1 MAALAA
7 LTIVVVPVSRA
18 EAAQGPVEAACGKW
32 APLMRANGL
41 PLTPFMEICYR
52 ESRGIAKAVGWN
64 YKPGTSHR
72 SCKLTPART
81 YRRCPAV
88 ASFDLGLFQINST
101 WVTVTRRI
109 CKTRDIFELLR
120 PECNAAVAGYLYR
133 NGGLNH
139 WRATSGHNP

>member
-7 LTIVVVPVSRA
+7 LTIVVGPVSRVD
-18 EAAQGPVEAACGKW
+18 AAQDPIEAACGKW
-32 APLMRANGL
+32 VPLMRANGL
-41 PLTPFMEICYR
+41 PPSRFMAICYR

-72 SCKLTPART
+72 SCKLAPART

-88 ASFDLGLFQINST
+88 ASFDLGIFQINST
-101 WVTVTRRI
+101 WVTVTRQV
-109 CKTRDIFELLR
+109 CKTRDIFELLQ